1 MDDIIEIIAKELA
14 NNNKIVSFQV
24 GSIFES
30 LSSSTATQE
39 DINTICKSISQKLMN
54 EVVLIKTKMIPFM
67 SNVVLLVE
75 SKVKKYSPDSEV
87 NKYKVVEF
95 KVPRL
100 VEELVS
106 KKEITAKRPVREY
119 SNSILT
125 IPTPTENIRDMFI
138 LENPLYNTFASDI
151 VSKYSDE
158 ELFKVWDKYLTNI
171 SKSNNEL
178 TSLSFNAIL
187 RMEEIVLLYILCI
200 NLKDKKPSNVV
211 SPDNVYNDVMN
222 HLELEL
228 LNYLAIGL
236 DTLATYR
243 RLNRLVI
250 DIKDKYTIVLDKVI
264 LDQVATESFNVEVIL
279 GMLIRGNLS
288 ASEMLYPNIVA
299 NADKYLAEW
308 TNLVKLDRMAIKQ
321 KEGAMFSTIYHLALK
336 DLYENMI
343 PGDLKEYVVYT
354 FEEATEVL
362 NGKLKVLPL
371 SDLTNINY
379 MAREI
384 VAHLIF
390 PTSNFHRFTDYM
402 IEYSKLDS
410 TLTQQDAAGFA
421 VLDILLD
428 YLTGQ
433 INTSDING

>member
-1 MDDIIEIIAKELA
+1 
-14 NNNKIVSFQV
+14 
-24 GSIFES
+24 
-30 LSSSTATQE
+30 
-39 DINTICKSISQKLMN
+39 
-54 EVVLIKTKMIPFM
+54 
-67 SNVVLLVE
+67 
-75 SKVKKYSPDSEV
+75 
-87 NKYKVVEF
+87 
-95 KVPRL
+95 
-100 VEELVS
+100 
-106 KKEITAKRPVREY
+106 
-119 SNSILT
+119 
-125 IPTPTENIRDMFI
+125 MFI
-138 LENPLYNTFASDI
+138 LENPVYNTYASEI

-178 TSLSFNAIL
+178 SSLSFNSIL

-200 NLKDKKPSNVV
+200 NLKDKKPANVV
-211 SPDNVYNDVMN
+211 SPDNVYNDVMS

-264 LDQVATESFNVEVIL
+264 LDQIATESFNVEVIL

-308 TNLVKLDRMAIKQ
+308 SNLVKLDRMAVKQ

-343 PGDLKEYVVYT
+343 PGDLKEYAVYT

-362 NGKLKVLPL
+362 NEKLKVLPL